1 MPTIFS
7 YVLGRPSDLQTIEVF
22 DEEVLEEAPAVDPL
36 ADAPT
41 STSEETPAE

>member
-1 MPTIFS
+1 MTIAYG
-7 YVLGRPSDLQTIEVF
+7 YVAGRPTGLQVI
-22 DEEVLEEAPAVDPL
+22 EEVLEEAPVVDPL